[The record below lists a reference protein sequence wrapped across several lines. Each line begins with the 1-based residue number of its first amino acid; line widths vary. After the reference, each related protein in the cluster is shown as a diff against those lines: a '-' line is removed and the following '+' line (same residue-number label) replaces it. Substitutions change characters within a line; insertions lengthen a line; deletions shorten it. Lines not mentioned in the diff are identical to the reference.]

1 MTRAKQQA
9 IEIQRALLTGA
20 DPRSIP
26 ALVDR
31 ITTQMATQAFA
42 MKGDMHYMTFPD
54 MTRAQIRTTAS
65 GAITGRGPGIHSA
78 INIDVSGFDRNL
90 KTAFGINGTQA
101 VNFMN
106 FDMEDG
112 RMLIDGVNAHLYHH
126 ALGTFD
132 LDDKALNLP
141 LMFKD
146 ANGKNRLAFMT
157 MRQPT
162 GFQERIF
169 SRTDLSKKE
178 NVANILKS
186 RTDDYLELFDAAND
200 PLNTMN
206 LSADDREILNQVR
219 QSMVDAKGD
228 KKLKGKIQ
236 VRGADVDSADVEDLL
251 IRVRSSQAAK
261 NMKFEGFMNMHEYDL
276 AEMASSKSASE
287 LGLNKRV
294 VDYASNTK
302 VSLADMQIGLGRATD
317 AEPYYTRGSVFNIL
331 FEGAGLDIDEK
342 AAQKF
347 SQLQGVNLSTRQ
359 DVINYINGLSGVDKD
374 VAQINEKAALDQVLQ
389 EISIS
394 SVPDPS
400 NSLGLYIN
408 RQGFAVSMQTQVED
422 VLQSFR
428 GSGKMIDLLDDS
440 GNTLANVGL
449 EDFYRLKYSVGL
461 IPPSNA
467 VDMVKE
473 LIAGSD
479 DPLAAVQK
487 IAGGRIMQQE
497 EMTEILR
504 GIQMFQSFSD
514 VADQDTQAK
523 IIAELISKYAKIDP
537 SDPSK
542 MLINLATA
550 GEGAVESI
558 SEGTGFMRGIQILRG
573 DAFDG
578 LAAFDPALLDPTHPG
593 ARIKSSEE
601 LQKIRTNVLTGYQE
615 ALRTATPGSA
625 AEARLLQEI
634 QDLENA
640 NEAEVLSKLTL
651 QQGSDAY
658 NKYAVTSRYFD
669 ISKKKKD
676 VLEGTMSKIYRAAV
690 NNEMTFAPTPRAEY
704 VQYTDEIAESL
715 RGVFQTIRNLDEAR
729 SYTPD
734 AEDLLKVMHKTDLS
748 TRIYEMMSALS
759 NAKAA
764 TNILDVFDTMEASIR
779 NKFGARSAQVMREAI
794 FKEGAPDSLRI

>member
-1 MTRAKQQA
+1 
-9 IEIQRALLTGA
+9 
-20 DPRSIP
+20 
-26 ALVDR
+26 
-31 ITTQMATQAFA
+31 MATQAFA